1 MAFFVNFD
9 LLYLKV
15 ETKVDLTDCPILEP
29 GQSQF
34 IKNRISILMYLEAGL
49 VLACFAAIL
58 IHFPAKPKHPPSM
71 SSAQERMDFLPGLK
85 SIVTNHKA
93 IMLTL
98 AYR

>member
-1 MAFFVNFD
+1 MFNFLFSILDIFVIEKLD
-9 LLYLKV
+9 IS
-15 ETKVDLTDCPILEP
+15 DCPILEP

-58 IHFPAKPKHPPSM
+58 IHFPAKPKHPPSI